1 MKSYFLAF
9 VLLINSSVLLAQPNK
24 TTDVF
29 AFRITDY
36 MVNISDSTVLV
47 QIQVPE
53 SGAGL
58 VDKQT
63 AVLKGN
69 FSNTDT
75 ADLGSG
81 RCNLI
86 KGDYYYFGIFL
97 SDKKKLPQKG
107 DVLYTF
113 VNFEPVYN
121 GQIYKIIKNDIY
133 LQHIS
138 EGAFYD
144 FSFALTGNEKQEN
157 AILDSLIADVKY
169 TADEMLSQGD
179 GQDRVVTTGRFKNKK
194 IFAAMKTITKN
205 DMTDFL
211 DYVIVFPQKYAGND
225 WKIAEV
231 FATWM
236 DGGAPTVIKT
246 DAKN

>member
-1 MKSYFLAF
+1 MKPYFLALI
-9 VLLINSSVLLAQPNK
+9 LLINSSVLSAQQNQTK
-24 TTDVF
+24 DVF

-36 MVNISDSTVLV
+36 MVKITDSSILV
-47 QIQVPE
+47 QIEAEPD
-53 SGAGL
+53 AGL
-58 VDKQT
+58 FNKQT
-63 AVLKGN
+63 ALLKGN

-86 KGDYYYFGIFL
+86 KENYYYFGIFL
-97 SDKKKLPQKG
+97 LNKKRLPVKG
-107 DVLYTF
+107 DLLYTF
-113 VNFEPVYN
+113 VNFKPVYK
-121 GQIYKIIKNDIY
+121 GQVYQLIKNDIY
-133 LQHIS
+133 LKHVT
-138 EGAFYD
+138 EGAFYN
-144 FSFALTGNEKQEN
+144 FSFALAGDEQQEN
-157 AILDSLIADVKY
+157 AIVDSLIADAKY

-179 GQDRVVTTGRFKNKK
+179 GQDRLVTKGRFKNKK
-194 IFAAMKTITKN
+194 MFAAMKTITKN

-211 DYVIVFPQKYAGND
+211 DYVIAFPQKYAGND

-236 DGGAPTVIKT
+236 DGGTPTVIKT

>member
-1 MKSYFLAF
+1 M
-9 VLLINSSVLLAQPNK
+9 INSSVLLAQQNK

-36 MVNISDSTVLV
+36 MINISDSTVLV

-86 KGDYYYFGIFL
+86 KSDYYYFGIFL
-97 SDKKKLPQKG
+97 LNKKRLPVKG
-107 DVLYTF
+107 DILYTF
-113 VNFEPVYN
+113 VNFKPVYK
-121 GQIYKIIKNDIY
+121 GQVYQLIKNDIY
-133 LQHIS
+133 LKHVT
-138 EGAFYD
+138 EGAFYN
-144 FSFALTGNEKQEN
+144 FSFALSGDEKQEN
-157 AILDSLIADVKY
+157 VIVDSLIADVKY

-179 GQDRVVTTGRFKNKK
+179 GQDRVVTTGRFKNQKM
-194 IFAAMKTITKN
+194 FAAMKTITKK

-211 DYVIVFPQKYAGND
+211 DYVIAFPQKYAGND

-236 DGGAPTVIKT
+236 DGGTPAVIKT

>member
-9 VLLINSSVLLAQPNK
+9 ILLINSSVLLAQQNK

-36 MVNISDSTVLV
+36 MINISDSTVLV

-97 SDKKKLPQKG
+97 ANKKRLPQKG

-113 VNFEPVYN
+113 VNFKPVYT
-121 GQIYKIIKNDIY
+121 GQLYQLIKNDIY
-133 LQHIS
+133 LQHVT
-138 EGAFYD
+138 EGAFYN
-144 FSFALTGNEKQEN
+144 FSFALSGDEKQET

-179 GQDRVVTTGRFKNKK
+179 GQDRVITTGRFKNKK
-194 IFAAMKTITKN
+194 MFAAMKTITKN

-211 DYVIVFPQKYAGND
+211 NYVIAFPLKYAGND

-231 FATWM
+231 FATWI
-236 DGGAPTVIKT
+236 DGGAPTVTKT
-246 DAKN
+246 SINN